1 MWRVALTPLGV
12 TGLDHVAVGELHGLG
27 TLGTELAGHD
37 HLCALGTLL
46 HDVAQHTVAR
56 AAHGQA
62 AQQLVPGSDTITH
75 HHASVPSRLEI
86 VQVVVNSVFAE
97 VREKACRLQ
106 GSHHIPGPYSR
117 GQIWVLT

>member
-56 AAHGQA
+56 AAHGKA
-62 AQQLVPGSDTITH
+62 AQQLVPESNTYHTQ
-75 HHASVPSRLEI
+75 HASVPSRLEHM
-86 VQVVVNSVFAE
+86 QVVVDSVFAE
-97 VREKACRLQ
+97 VCEKACRLQ
-106 GSHHIPGPYSR
+106 GSCHTPGPYSR
-117 GQIWVLT
+117 RQVWVLT